1 MRGVEMITKKRGP
14 EDMRRSRA
22 KKRGEVAAILDNL
35 LDDLDIL
42 RGPVVDG
49 KRVITFDA
57 SPATWA
63 GLEVFAQAQGQTLD
77 QVLKGV
83 IAKHL
88 MEGAKLRKVKDK
100 HEARK
105 GK

>member
-1 MRGVEMITKKRGP
+1 MTTKKRGP

-22 KKRGEVAAILDNL
+22 KKREELAAILDNL
-35 LDDLDIL
+35 LDDLDVL

-63 GLEVFAQAQGQTLD
+63 GLELFAKAQDKTLD
-77 QVLKGV
+77 QVLQGV
-83 IAKHL
+83 IARHL
-88 MEGAKLRKVKDK
+88 VEGAKINKVK
-100 HEARK
+100 

>member
-1 MRGVEMITKKRGP
+1 MTSPKRGP

-35 LDDLDIL
+35 LDDMDIL

-63 GLEVFAQAQGQTLD
+63 GLELFAQAQGQTLD
-77 QVLKGV
+77 QVLRGV
-83 IAKHL
+83 IARHL
-88 MEGAKLRKVKDK
+88 VEGAKINQV
-100 HEARK
+100 K

>member
-1 MRGVEMITKKRGP
+1 MITKKRGP

>member
-1 MRGVEMITKKRGP
+1 MTTKQKRGP

-22 KKRGEVAAILDNL
+22 KKRAELEAILDNL
-35 LDDLDIL
+35 IDDLDIL

-57 SPATWA
+57 SPATWE
-63 GLEVFAQAQGQTLD
+63 GLELFAKAQGQTLD

-83 IAKHL
+83 IARHL
-88 MEGAKLRKVKDK
+88 VEGAKIRKVPA
-100 HEARK
+100 E
-105 GK
+105 